1 MARLI
6 CTIAIIGIAL
16 MCVFAEEKYDDK
28 YDNIDV
34 HAILANDKLRDQYY
48 ECFMATGPCVT
59 ADAKFFSSMYLQNYY
74 YFTFIV

>member
-16 MCVFAEEKYDDK
+16 MCVLAEEEKYDDK

-34 HAILANDKLRDQYY
+34 NEILGNDKQRELYY
-48 ECFMATGPCVT
+48 KCFMGTGPCAT
-59 ADAKFFSSMYLQNYY
+59 ADAKFFSSTFIS
-74 YFTFIV
+74 YFTFII